1 MSKASIIPI
10 GTHLSFRFQLVD
22 NDGRP
27 IGHSSPW
34 SEWNTPASQTTL
46 HQFLIGDGYAMSDI
60 TRRIY
65 MRARGAGR
73 MKFDIPGEEGVLV
86 ETITGHGLMSWP
98 ENSSSE
104 KM

>member
-1 MSKASIIPI
+1 
-10 GTHLSFRFQLVD
+10 
-22 NDGRP
+22 
-27 IGHSSPW
+27 
-34 SEWNTPASQTTL
+34 
-46 HQFLIGDGYAMSDI
+46 
-60 TRRIY
+60 